1 MACNSHGDLRGY
13 RLPLTLVKAKV
24 RIHPVT
30 NEPKLVKPEDPSDA
44 EPATGAGVNNLVGVR
59 MALGTDVNNPE
70 AIIPSNAPTELSI
83 KQVEAFAE
91 QEKHETSGDDLITTD
106 GYVIDEAGILDNFA
120 VEPPIY
126 YEE

>member
-1 MACNSHGDLRGY
+1 M
-13 RLPLTLVKAKV
+13 
-24 RIHPVT
+24 T
-30 NEPKLVKPEDPSDA
+30 NEPKPVLPEDPSEA
-44 EPATGAGVNNLVGVR
+44 EPGRGAPGDNHIGVQT
-59 MALGTDVNNPE
+59 AQTTAVNSPE

-126 YEE
+126 YAE